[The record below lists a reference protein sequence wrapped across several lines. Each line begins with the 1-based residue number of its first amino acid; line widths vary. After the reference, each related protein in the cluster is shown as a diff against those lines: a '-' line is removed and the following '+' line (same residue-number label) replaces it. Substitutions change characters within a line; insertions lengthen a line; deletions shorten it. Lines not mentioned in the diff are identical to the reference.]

1 MKRTKTLLIPFVCLL
16 FLIGAMTAATQSQ
29 SVAATTLTGSMIE
42 EIDSDGLKIT
52 VQIAGGGERL
62 SIPVANAEVIKGVTV
77 GDRVNL
83 ELDPQ
88 GKVVKIVKIT
98 PKLRE
103 APEPR
108 G

>member
-1 MKRTKTLLIPFVCLL
+1 MKRTKTLIIPIVGVL
-16 FLIGAMTAATQSQ
+16 FLIGAMLPATHSQ

-52 VQIAGGGERL
+52 VQVARGGERL
-62 SIPVANAEVIKGVTV
+62 SIPVANAEVIQGVRV
-77 GDRVNL
+77 GDRVSL

-88 GKVVKIVKIT
+88 GRVVKIVKIT
-98 PKLRE
+98 PNLKE